1 MKAFAF
7 LLKFSYRNLW
17 RAPKRTAIMLLSLAI
32 GTGFIIWDL
41 NFANSGSKEVMKEF
55 LTQYA
60 GEYHVTHLSY
70 YDEKNKKEFDN
81 FKTLSDDEITDKRI
95 LKTSTRRV
103 TAPVF
108 VSGEKKT
115 LGVLLTGIEPDR
127 EKALSSLP
135 RAVNVGRFLA
145 PQGQREIILGKRL
158 AQRIDVSVGDEVAVI
173 GQALDGSVAND
184 LMTVVGLLDFGGGDL
199 EESLAFTQIASA
211 QEFLAMPSARY
222 HQRVDFD
229 MNDDSTPV
237 LAGLAVTPWA
247 EILPEIGV
255 SVQFVDNFTWIV
267 SFIIVLVISLGLS
280 NTLMI
285 TFFEREQEF
294 QTLNIIGAKTSWVA
308 TSLMIEVFMLGS
320 VAVIVGAGL
329 GHVAT
334 TLCYYFPV
342 DLQLFTGG
350 QPIIM
355 GGLIIQ
361 PLVRFYPVMSYY
373 WKVPLLIYF
382 FLGSTMIYPLIRVI
396 RRSKNAI

>member
-1 MKAFAF
+1 MRAFIF
-7 LLKFSYRNLW
+7 LVKFSYRNLW
-17 RAPKRTAIMLLSLAI
+17 RAPKRTLIMLLSLAI

-60 GEYHVTHLSY
+60 GEYHVTHRNY
-70 YDEKNKKEFDN
+70 YNEENKKEFDI
-81 FKTLSDDEITDKRI
+81 FQTFSDAEIQDKSI
-95 LKTSTRRV
+95 LATSTRRV

-115 LGVLLTGIEPDR
+115 LGVLLTGIEPER
-127 EKALSSLP
+127 ERALTALP
-135 RAVNVGRFLA
+135 RAVNAGRFLD
-145 PQGQREIILGKRL
+145 PEGQREIILGKRL
-158 AQRIDVSVGDEVAVI
+158 ARRIDVKIGDRVAVI
-173 GQALDGSVAND
+173 GQALDGSIAND

-199 EESLAFTQIASA
+199 EESLAFTQIQGA
-211 QEFLAMPSARY
+211 QEFLAMAPDRV
-222 HQRVDFD
+222 HQRVDFN
-229 MNDDSTPV
+229 MKDDSTPV
-237 LAGLAVTPWA
+237 LPGLAVTHWA

-308 TSLMIEVFMLGS
+308 KALMIEVFLLGTL
-320 VAVIVGAGL
+320 AVIIGAGL

-361 PLVRFYPVMSYY
+361 PLVRFYPIMAYY